1 MYNPHVYF
9 PIICMKNGL
18 LKVFTVVVLTM
29 VLWIFVFPW
38 DTFGIKVPFS
48 GESYRLWLD
57 LQWWV
62 ELDYKVDLDEVRKD
76 PTNTIKNE
84 KAIVEWLKSIID
96 RRVEVLHINDSIIS
110 SASYGTEQHII
121 VQVPLKW
128 NDQFQNQEN
137 IKKAKEAIGRV
148 VRIEFKEKRKS
159 ITEADIKERS
169 TLAQTALKE
178 FQESKYD
185 FSVTATKYKDSYEN
199 VDYGTL
205 TGTTDVLKKYFDTK
219 KLAWITWILP
229 KVLSGTG
236 RSVNVLQDGTFQEKF
251 TGSGYWIVKV
261 KDFSKNVYTLDYIF
275 ITQAPSDW
283 MPAKDSK
290 WRILNDKYFSKSSVQ
305 YNQAFQPQVELTFN
319 DDWAQIFGELTQ
331 RLVGQQIAIFVGGQ
345 LLTSPRV
352 NEPILSGKAVITGSY
367 TSEEAKNLSQN
378 INTWV
383 VPAPIYLTSERTI
396 DSKLGLNSLQKLIY
410 SGLVGF
416 LVIVGFLLYTYRI
429 TWVIASFALL
439 LYVLLVLGIVKIFS
453 IILTLASIAG
463 LILSIGM
470 AIDTNILIS
479 ERIKDEIRDNKKID
493 DALKLWFKW
502 AFTAVWDTHLTGFI
516 VALVLY
522 IFWINLIKWFGL
534 MLGIGTIVSIFV
546 FYNIS
551 RVFIF
556 VFGKRWYSSKKF
568 IGMKHE

>member
-159 ITEADIKERS
+159 ITDADIKERS

-556 VFGKRWYSSKKF
+556 VFGKRGYSSKKF

>member
-229 KVLSGTG
+229 QVLSGTG

>member
-159 ITEADIKERS
+159 ITDADIKERS